1 MDMLNSFI
9 GLTFQLSVP
18 IVLGALCG
26 TIAERGGIILLG
38 VEGMMLMGAFAGVAG
53 SWLTGSAFVGVLF
66 SVLVGILVGWLY
78 GLFCLKW
85 KAQQSVVGVGINL
98 FASGITAVMLKAIWG
113 KEGMSES
120 VKAIPNI
127 TIPVLNK
134 IPVIGGLFKAQSPYL
149 YVTFLIVAAVW
160 VFFYRTKFGVRYRA
174 IGDQPFAVQSCGVNV
189 NRYRYIAMMSAGA
202 LAGLAGSYLSI
213 SQNNLFVVDMTAGRG
228 FMGLAANIF
237 GGWDPIGSLG
247 AGLVFA
253 IAQAGRFYLN
263 DSVIQI
269 PSQIIQMLPYA
280 VTLLILL
287 IVGKKAKGPEALGKL
302 VD

>member
-149 YVTFLIVAAVW
+149 YITFLIVAAVW

-189 NRYRYIAMMSAGA
+189 NRYRYIAMMIAGA